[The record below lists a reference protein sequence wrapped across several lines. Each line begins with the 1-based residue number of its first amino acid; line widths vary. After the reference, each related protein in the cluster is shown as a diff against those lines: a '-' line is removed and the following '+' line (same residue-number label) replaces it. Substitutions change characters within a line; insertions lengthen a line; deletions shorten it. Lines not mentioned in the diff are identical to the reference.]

1 MIKYIEYSPSKLP
14 LLHLQAEG
22 ICLPF
27 QTFCQEK
34 TRCRHFFDRVPQ
46 KCGDSWQHLFDFFEA
61 LRATILFP
69 KTYLDSRKFLF
80 FKGDSLVA
88 SHLHIYKNWILTLKT
103 FF

>member
-1 MIKYIEYSPSKLP
+1 MIKYIEYSPFKLR

-46 KCGDSWQHLFDFFEA
+46 KCGDSWQHLFDS
-61 LRATILFP
+61 

-88 SHLHIYKNWILTLKT
+88 RAGP
-103 FF
+103 